1 MTLHIALDG
10 IDGLGKT
17 TQIKKLKEFL
27 TKKSYNVKTL
37 FPIQD
42 KTILSILNNYNL
54 TLSEKALFTA
64 IDRSLT
70 WNNENF
76 DQYDIVLWDT
86 SILNSYAYDTDVNVK
101 PSFIQT
107 INRFSPSIDLIIVI
121 RHWEYMQEQ
130 DFSNRL
136 QYDLIQKF
144 DKLIEEN
151 DNVQVVDYVPG
162 DPSKVLEEIVK
173 TLFDVLPTCNWCG
186 RLFKKTVFNKKYCS
200 EECKAYAKEEQNRD
214 NFRNYYKRYKDTMS
228 ESKRGALGSKGA
240 NLHGRANND
249 HEVEAR
255 LINNEKRRLGL

>member
-37 FPIQD
+37 LPIQD

-86 SILNSYAYDTDVNVK
+86 SILNSYAYHTDVNVK

-151 DNVQVVDYVPG
+151 DNVHVVDYVPG

-173 TLFDVLPTCNWCG
+173 TLFDVLPTCKWCG
-186 RLFKKTVFNKKYCS
+186 RLFTKSVSNKKYCS
-200 EECKAYAKEEQNRD
+200 KSVKIMQKKSR
-214 NFRNYYKRYKDTMS
+214 TVITS
-228 ESKRGALGSKGA
+228 GIII
-240 NLHGRANND
+240 ND
-249 HEVEAR
+249 
-255 LINNEKRRLGL
+255 IKIQ